1 MKKKI
6 NMKLLQIVA
15 LAIAATMV
23 LVVAVFYNL
32 FKNQVLSDLEISTD
46 IIEEY
51 IRDNPKRFYN
61 LAELNLEKLRITI
74 INANGLVEY
83 DSEYDN
89 DSMENHNGRPEIM
102 QARKDG
108 EAKSVR
114 HSVTMGKTSFYY
126 AKILENGNILRTC
139 REAESIW
146 YMARRALLYVA
157 GLLIMIFLVCIV
169 ATHYLTKGLVKPI
182 EEIAKNM
189 DNIEKIPIYKELAP
203 FVNTIQSQHE
213 DILKNAKMR
222 QEFTANVSHE
232 LKTPLTSISGYA
244 ELIENG
250 MATEK
255 DIARFA
261 HEIHHNATRLL
272 NQINDI
278 IHLSELDVADKQ
290 LQTEPVNLYQIAEN
304 CVEMIQVNARKH
316 NVSINF
322 DGIPSLVMGD
332 RGLLEEVVYNLC
344 DNAIRYNNIG
354 GSVNVTVK
362 PKNDKVIFTVED
374 TGIGIP
380 KKYQERIFE
389 RFYRVDKSR
398 SQSTG
403 GTGLGLA
410 IVKHIVVQHNG
421 DMKLESEKGKG
432 TKIQIIFEKKEW

>member
-6 NMKLLQIVA
+6 NIKLLQIVA
-15 LAIAATMV
+15 LAIATTMA

-32 FKNQVLSDLEISTD
+32 FKSQIFSDLEISTD
-46 IIEEY
+46 IIEEF
-51 IRDNPKRFYN
+51 IRDNPENFHKLIELDLEN
-61 LAELNLEKLRITI
+61 LRVTI
-74 INANGLVEY
+74 INTDGLVEY

-89 DSMENHNGRPEIM
+89 DSMENHNNRPEII
-102 QARKDG
+102 QARKKG
-108 EAKSVR
+108 EANSVR
-114 HSVTMGKTSFYY
+114 HSVTMGKDSFYY
-126 AKILENGNILRTC
+126 AKVLENASILRTC
-139 REAESIW
+139 READSIW
-146 YMARRALLYVA
+146 NMAKRALLYVM
-157 GLLIMIFLVCIV
+157 GLLILIYLVCVIV
-169 ATHYLTKGLVKPI
+169 THYLTKSLVKPI

-189 DNIEKIPIYKELAP
+189 DNIDKIPIYKELAP

-255 DIARFA
+255 DITRFA

-278 IHLSELDVADKQ
+278 IHLSELDVADEQ
-290 LQTEPVNLYQIAEN
+290 LQAEPVNLYQIAQN
-304 CVEMIQVNARKH
+304 CVEMIQVNAKKH
-316 NVSINF
+316 DVSIRF
-322 DGIPSLVMGD
+322 DGIPSLVMGN

-344 DNAIRYNNIG
+344 DNAIRYNNRG
-354 GSVNVTVK
+354 GSVDVTVK
-362 PKNDKVIFTVED
+362 PKEDKVILTVED

-432 TKIQIIFEKKEW
+432 TKIWIIFEKKEW

>member
-1 MKKKI
+1 
-6 NMKLLQIVA
+6 
-15 LAIAATMV
+15 
-23 LVVAVFYNL
+23 
-32 FKNQVLSDLEISTD
+32 
-46 IIEEY
+46 
-51 IRDNPKRFYN
+51 
-61 LAELNLEKLRITI
+61 
-74 INANGLVEY
+74 
-83 DSEYDN
+83 
-89 DSMENHNGRPEIM
+89 
-102 QARKDG
+102 
-108 EAKSVR
+108 
-114 HSVTMGKTSFYY
+114 
-126 AKILENGNILRTC
+126 
-139 REAESIW
+139 
-146 YMARRALLYVA
+146 
-157 GLLIMIFLVCIV
+157 
-169 ATHYLTKGLVKPI
+169 
-182 EEIAKNM
+182 
-189 DNIEKIPIYKELAP
+189 
-203 FVNTIQSQHE
+203 
-213 DILKNAKMR
+213 MR

-316 NVSINF
+316 DVSINF

-344 DNAIRYNNIG
+344 DNAIRYNNNG

-362 PKNDKVIFTVED
+362 PKNDKVVFTVED

-389 RFYRVDKSR
+389 RFYRVDKR
-398 SQSTG
+398 DRKSTR
-403 GTGLGLA
+403 LNSS
-410 IVKHIVVQHNG
+410 H
-421 DMKLESEKGKG
+421 
-432 TKIQIIFEKKEW
+432 